1 MDLLELRKEIDEID
15 AQIVELF
22 EKRMKIAEDVAAYK
36 MESGKRVFDKV
47 REKEKLQKI
56 ASMASNDFNRAGLK
70 EIFEQIMSMSRKLQ
84 YKLLTRDG
92 RGGRLPF
99 IAIDGV
105 DKENITVVYQGTK
118 GAYAELATKSYFGK
132 DVRLMHL
139 STWRECMEAIE
150 DGSADYAVLPID
162 NSTAGA
168 VDQVYSLL
176 DEFENYIVAEQLI
189 TIKHSL
195 FSVPGADIA
204 SIKRVYSHPQAL
216 MQSQRFLEEHPYMEQ
231 ITTTNTAIAAEKIM
245 KDKDPEQAAIAS
257 SAAGELYGLVP
268 LAEGINMSEMNAT
281 RFIIVTNQK
290 VFTKDA
296 DKITLCFELPHYSGS
311 LYRMLSHFIYNEI
324 NMTKIESRPVED
336 RSWEYKF
343 FVDIEGN
350 LADPAVKN
358 AIRGLREEAR
368 NLKILGNYKSSN

>member
-1 MDLLELRKEIDEID
+1 
-15 AQIVELF
+15 
-22 EKRMKIAEDVAAYK
+22 
-36 MESGKRVFDKV
+36 
-47 REKEKLQKI
+47 
-56 ASMASNDFNRAGLK
+56 
-70 EIFEQIMSMSRKLQ
+70 
-84 YKLLTRDG
+84 
-92 RGGRLPF
+92 
-99 IAIDGV
+99 
-105 DKENITVVYQGTK
+105 
-118 GAYAELATKSYFGK
+118 
-132 DVRLMHL
+132 
-139 STWRECMEAIE
+139 MEAIE